1 MKSEAS
7 IPSIILS
14 SYPKASANSY
24 LNTDTRLK
32 LDPFQ
37 QALSNRLDS
46 LSLKIQ
52 KDHKSKSSIRVLVG
66 RLLGLSRPM
75 QRGLYIWGGV
85 GRGKTM
91 LMDRFYESL
100 PFASKQRWHFH
111 QFMQD
116 VHETLAEVAGSS
128 NPLETVAEGIHQEA
142 SVLCLDE
149 FFVSDIGDAMILSE
163 LLHALFDRQV
173 FLVTTSN
180 IAPKMLYEN
189 GLQRRRFLPAIELIE
204 EHMDVVSLGGEVDYR
219 LITLRNRDLYRVG
232 TSGTQK
238 LIEDD
243 RAALV
248 DTSHLLSEPMVVNR
262 RSIESLYRGE
272 GVVAFRFADLC
283 EGPRSASDYI
293 EIARIHHTVVIYDV
307 PELTQTKEEATKRF
321 INAIDVFYDRN
332 VNLVLHAHKP
342 LESLYIGSRYTD
354 EFQRTRSRIA
364 EMSSTEY
371 LTRAHRA

>member
-1 MKSEAS
+1 M
-7 IPSIILS
+7 
-14 SYPKASANSY
+14 SA
-24 LNTDTRLK
+24 DTKLK

-37 QALSNRLDS
+37 QALANRLNR
-46 LSLKIQ
+46 LSLNIQ
-52 KDHKSKSSIRVLVG
+52 RDHESKSSIRAIVERVLG
-66 RLLGLSRPM
+66 RSRRT
-75 QRGLYIWGGV
+75 QTGLYIWGGV

-91 LMDRFYESL
+91 LMDRFFESL
-100 PFASKQRWHFH
+100 SLARKRRWHFH
-111 QFMQD
+111 RFMQD
-116 VHETLAEVAGSS
+116 VHEELAEAAGKS
-128 NPLETVAEGIHQEA
+128 NPLELVAEGIHRRA
-142 SVLCLDE
+142 AVVCLDE

-163 LLHALFDRQV
+163 LLQALFDRQV
-173 FLVTTSN
+173 VLVTTSN
-180 IAPKMLYEN
+180 IAPEMLYEN

-204 EHMDVVSLGGEVDYR
+204 ERMEVVSLDGDVDYR

-232 TSGTQK
+232 TSATRQ

-243 RAALV
+243 VVALI
-248 DTSHLLSEPMVVNR
+248 DSSHLTSDPLEVNKR
-262 RSIESLYRGE
+262 PIECVYRGE
-272 GVVAFRFADLC
+272 GIVAFRFGDLC
-283 EGPRSASDYI
+283 EGPRNASDYI

-342 LESLYIGSRYTD
+342 LESLYSGTRYTD
-354 EFQRTRSRIA
+354 EFQRTSSRIA